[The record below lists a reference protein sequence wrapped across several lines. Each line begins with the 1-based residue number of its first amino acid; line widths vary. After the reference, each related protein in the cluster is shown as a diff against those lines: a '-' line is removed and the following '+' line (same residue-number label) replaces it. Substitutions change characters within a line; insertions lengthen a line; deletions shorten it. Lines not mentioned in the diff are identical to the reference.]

1 MSKPSTR
8 PPRTDRSG
16 RMRFVADES
25 CDHRVVTAL
34 RDAGHDVLA
43 VAETSRGAP
52 DRDVLV
58 LARRER
64 RVLITEDRDF
74 GQLVFAGGQPDNV
87 GVLYLRCPES
97 ARPGTQG
104 GPRTGVSI
112 GGRSPPQLRGVV
124 AATGARTNTVN
135 SPLHL
140 RGHGF
145 GVEVPLAGES

>member
-1 MSKPSTR
+1 MSKASTR
-8 PPRTDRSG
+8 PPRADRSG

-43 VAETSRGAP
+43 IAETSRGLP

-74 GQLVFAGGQPDNV
+74 GQLVFAGAQPDNV

-97 ARPGTQG
+97 ARPGLPKAVLALVSRLADAL
-104 GPRTGVSI
+104 PRSFVVW
-112 GGRSPPQLRGVV
+112 SPRRVRVRRL
-124 AATGARTNTVN
+124 
-135 SPLHL
+135 
-140 RGHGF
+140 
-145 GVEVPLAGES
+145 